1 MSVGVEVVILGFG
14 MMIGLLAIGM
24 HIGTALFATA
34 ALGAYVFFGDIM
46 LRPFGTLMWSTLNN
60 FLLVAIPLYVLMGEI
75 LVRGGITARMYTA
88 VDDWLRRLPGG
99 LLHTNIAAS
108 TIFASISGSSVA
120 TAATIGTV
128 AFPAFKDKKYSERW
142 VLGTV
147 ASGAT
152 LGILIPPSINL
163 IIYGAMTNT
172 SIGQLFLAG
181 VLPGLLL
188 AALFMGA
195 VVVASVLN
203 PMIAEKS
210 SPDELGVRLR
220 RLKDLLP
227 PLLILIGVMGS
238 IYTGWATPT
247 EAAGL
252 GVVGATILVAVQR
265 QLTMRLLIDSLLA
278 TVKVTAMTLLIL
290 IAAFYLNFIVGVL
303 GIPEQITAT
312 MSQISIPAWQMVI
325 LLVLIYALLGC
336 FMDSLA
342 MMIATTPIVFPAV
355 IALGY
360 DPLWFGIFLVLMC
373 EIALIT
379 PPVGMNLFVVQAVR
393 GRGSIMD
400 VIKGVLPFIA
410 CFLIL
415 VALMTAF
422 PEIVT
427 WLPKVLM

>member
-1 MSVGVEVVILGFG
+1 MTVGLDVVAIGFAV
-14 MMIGLLAIGM
+14 MLGLLSLGV

-34 ALGAYVFFGDIM
+34 ALGAYWFFGSTM
-46 LRPFGTLMWSTLNN
+46 FRPFGTLMWSTLNN

-75 LVRGGITARMYTA
+75 LVRGGVTARMYTA
-88 VDDWLRRLPGG
+88 IDDWLSRLPGG

-108 TIFASISGSSVA
+108 TVFASISGSSVA

-128 AFPAFKDKKYSERW
+128 AFPAFEHKRYSEKW

-163 IIYGAMTNT
+163 IIFGAMTNT

-181 VLPGLLL
+181 VVPGLLL
-188 AALFMGA
+188 ATLFIGT
-195 VVVASVLN
+195 VVLASVFG
-203 PMIAEKS
+203 PIAERADPVPFS
-210 SPDELGVRLR
+210 VRLR

-227 PLLILIGVMGS
+227 PLVMFAGVMGS

-252 GVVGATILVAVQR
+252 GVVAATLLVIFYR
-265 QLTMRLLIDSLLA
+265 QFTFRLLLDSVLA
-278 TVKVTAMTLLIL
+278 TVRVTAMTLIIL
-290 IAAFYLNFIVGVL
+290 IAAFYLNFVVGVL
-303 GIPEQITAT
+303 GIPVLITNA
-312 MSQISIPAWQMVI
+312 MSELTLAPWQMVVI
-325 LLVLIYALLGC
+325 LVCLYVALGC

-342 MMIATTPIVFPAV
+342 MMIATTPIVFPVV

-360 DPLWFGIFLVLMC
+360 DPLWFGIFIVIMC

-393 GRGSIMD
+393 GRGSVTD
-400 VIKGVLPFIA
+400 VISGVIPFII

-415 VALMTAF
+415 VAFMTLF
-422 PEIVT
+422 PDIVT
-427 WLPKVLM
+427 WLPKALF